1 MEYSQKFMFHR
12 ELHAGK
18 CSYLNVASSL
28 SNIFSN
34 RRRHWNNWH
43 MEISLREVLWS
54 SDETLLRAGGGGAL
68 QAKAVIRAAKAAMG
82 GGVSLRGGG
91 GVKSPPLNREV
102 QGPSPGNF

>member
-1 MEYSQKFMFHR
+1 MFHR

-54 SDETLLRAGGGGAL
+54 SDETLLGAGPRDVVAGGGGAL

-82 GGVSLRGGG
+82 GGGGG
-91 GVKSPPLNREV
+91 RV
-102 QGPSPGNF
+102 